1 MTPKIQRMLIVNVEN
16 LVVFIVSMPVF
27 FNMNGTD
34 VFQGCST
41 LTFVQ
46 MEYLTKQKHP
56 AF

>member
-27 FNMNGTD
+27 FNTNGTD

-46 MEYLTKQKHP
+46 MEYLAKQKHP